1 MLNIDDYFK
10 SFKYFVLDCENIELE
25 QDNQVKRAFKKTS
38 VYAENLKPYLNCDE
52 FCELVNNLWLHFYI
66 IDSNKDSV
74 LYTKYDVGSTSVL
87 VTSTSAGGSSASM
100 EVPRTISEGDLFTF
114 DLYRT
119 PYGRF
124 ALTILESLKHIALV
138 RL

>member
-1 MLNIDDYFK
+1 MLDIKDYFK
-10 SFKYFVLDCENIELE
+10 YFQSFILESEGIELTLDTNAKMSFRKSSIMV
-25 QDNQVKRAFKKTS
+25 QH
-38 VYAENLKPYLNCDE
+38 LKPYLNCDE
-52 FCELVNNLWLHFYI
+52 FCELLSNLWLHYYI
-66 IDSNKDSV
+66 VDSDKTSY
-74 LYTKYDVGSTSVL
+74 LYSKYEVGSSSVL

-100 EVPRTISEGDLFTF
+100 EVPKTLSEGELFTF

-124 ALTILESLKHIALV
+124 ALTIMESLKHIALV